1 MNVLCQIFVQYS
13 QRKTHY
19 YLMLILYYVFRVG
32 PNSTEYI
39 IPEKNKYRGV
49 FELSSGPRA

>member
-1 MNVLCQIFVQYS
+1 MFCVKYLYS
-13 QRKTHY
+13 TANAKLIITWCLSPM
-19 YLMLILYYVFRVG
+19 YLGWVG